1 MPSWLLIPF
10 SQRLL
15 LTSRALIISDSK
27 PFLLDQSNRFH
38 KLPLEAQKYILD
50 LKEVMGTYSL
60 SEYYGNPPELSAWSR
75 IKLGWINDSVIKTIN
90 MSDTEDTT
98 MLSDLETAP
107 FWHGDT
113 KVIKVEITA
122 DSYYLV
128 ELRNQIMSDVD
139 LPSSGILIYRCDD
152 KMQSA
157 NVIDTSVDDFHSFGG
172 FGEYT
177 YANAA
182 LNKDGEA
189 FCDSVNG
196 IAIEVFA
203 FNPQSSLVSV
213 YRQPRLHILE
223 LSFPKSGVNVTI
235 NSAQYMYQTA
245 IDNIYIKKYSSDEN
259 GQIRAILPEGN
270 YTIEILNGEN
280 KTYRWSDGI
289 TSNPRQVQISTDT
302 FLACFYS
309 NENLPTT
316 NLSGTNPPWIIL
328 FVSLGLGI
336 VILLAALVLFR
347 RRYRIV
353 RKKP

>member
-1 MPSWLLIPF
+1 
-10 SQRLL
+10 
-15 LTSRALIISDSK
+15 
-27 PFLLDQSNRFH
+27 
-38 KLPLEAQKYILD
+38 
-50 LKEVMGTYSL
+50 
-60 SEYYGNPPELSAWSR
+60 
-75 IKLGWINDSVIKTIN
+75 
-90 MSDTEDTT
+90 MSD
-98 MLSDLETAP
+98 A
-107 FWHGDT
+107 
-113 KVIKVEITA
+113 
-122 DSYYLV
+122 
-128 ELRNQIMSDVD
+128 D
-139 LPSSGILIYRCDD
+139 LPSSGILVYRCDD
-152 KMQSA
+152 KMQSV

-189 FCDSVNG
+189 FSDSVNG

-213 YRQPRLHILE
+213 YRQPRLHILD
-223 LSFPKSGVNVTI
+223 LSFPKSGVNVTV
-235 NSAQYMYQTA
+235 SSSQYMYQTA
-245 IDNIYIKKYSSDEN
+245 FDNIYNKKYSSDEN

-270 YTIEILNGEN
+270 YTIEILDGEN
-280 KTYRWSDGI
+280 ETYRWSDGI

-302 FLACFYS
+302 FLACFYD
-309 NENLPTT
+309 NESLPTT
-316 NLSGTNPPWIIL
+316 NLSGTNPPWTIL